1 MIIIDPV
8 AMGDVSFSRASEA
21 TYFDAAGVLQ
31 TAPPD
36 TLRVTY
42 DPADLSKAPYALVE
56 KAKTNF
62 IRNNTMQGAVVG
74 TVAPL
79 PTGWTTSSVA
89 GVGLS
94 IEVTEIG
101 SYSGIDCVDVRIFG
115 TPSQNSG
122 STIDFALANYIAA
135 LPEQLFA
142 LSCYLKL
149 AAGSISPNFNLALSL
164 SERTSGGAQI
174 GAAANGPII
183 NLGSQADLLIRHDFY
198 KTTINAD
205 VRFVVP
211 RLRFNVYGGQP
222 TDFTIRIGLPQFEY
236 DEVTSP
242 IKTSGAAVTR
252 AADVVGPGAGLVY
265 SNVPITEQVYNAAT
279 TYAKD
284 AVVYNPATH
293 LTHRSMIDTNKG
305 GALTDLS
312 KWAKGVATN
321 RWKMFDELN
330 NTQTTNPDEIVV
342 VLTPEV
348 ISEGFYVGNV
358 QADEIH
364 LSQADALEG
373 LVFRETTSLVESSGG
388 SSYYDWCFRPPY
400 YKDYFVTQSM
410 LPYASGLVTV
420 VLRRIGGVPKCGMCI
435 VGPVDDFGPSLYGL
449 SAEGKDYSSTLF
461 EFDGTSETV
470 FRPYAKR
477 MSVDVQVDNTQIDY
491 VQQRLFERRQRLLVW
506 IGGPYGATA
515 VCGRYESFKIVIPG
529 LLKSDMAL
537 QIGGGV

>member
-8 AMGDVSFSRASEA
+8 VMGDVAFSRASEA

-31 TAPPD
+31 TAPPN

-56 KAKTNF
+56 SEATNF
-62 IRNNTMQGAVVG
+62 IRNNTMQGAVAG
-74 TVAPL
+74 TPGIL
-79 PTGWTTSSVA
+79 PNAWAAALG
-89 GVGLS
+89 GLS
-94 IEVTEIG
+94 RQVVGKGVE
-101 SYSGIDCVDVRIFG
+101 SGIDYLDIRFFG
-115 TPSQNSG
+115 SAPTSNAIIEFEPANAVQSIPGQVWVG
-122 STIDFALANYIAA
+122 SVYA
-135 LPEQLFA
+135 
-142 LSCYLKL
+142 KL
-149 AAGSISPNFNLALSL
+149 IAGSLTNVSTVRTRIREGLSDSTFVTDDTKVQALGDGALNRARFEHARVASAGA
-164 SERTSGGAQI
+164 ERITAQI
-174 GAAANGPII
+174 IVYFSGA
-183 NLGSQADLLIRHDFY
+183 
-198 KTTINAD
+198 
-205 VRFVVP
+205 V
-211 RLRFNVYGGQP
+211 
-222 TDFTIRIGLPQFEY
+222 DFTLRVGLPQLER
-236 DEVTSP
+236 DRITSP
-242 IKTSGAAVTR
+242 IKTSGAAATR

-284 AVVYNPATH
+284 AVVYNPVTH

-305 GALTDLS
+305 GALDDPS
-312 KWAKGVATN
+312 KWAKGIATN

-342 VLTPEV
+342 VVTPEV
-348 ISEGFYVGNV
+348 ISEGFYIGNV
-358 QADEIH
+358 QADEIQ
-364 LSQADALEG
+364 LSQADVLEG
-373 LVFRETTSLVESSGG
+373 PVLRETASLVESSGG

-410 LPYASGLVTV
+410 LPYGGGLVTLI
-420 VLRRIGGVPKCGMCI
+420 LRRLGGVPKCGMCM

-449 SAEGKDYSSTLF
+449 SAEGTDYSSTVF
-461 EFDGTSETV
+461 EFDGTSETT

-491 VQQRLFERRQRLLVW
+491 IQQRLFDRRQRMLVW
-506 IGGPYGATA
+506 LGGPYGATA

>member
-1 MIIIDPV
+1 MSSADFLLVKPLKLDG
-8 AMGDVSFSRASEA
+8 AVSFSRASEA

-252 AADVVGPGAGLVY
+252 AADSVGPGAGLVY
-265 SNVPITEQVYNAAT
+265 SNVPITEPLWVAGTYALGAKVRNAANFVFESLAAGNT
-279 TYAKD
+279 A
-284 AVVYNPATH
+284 
-293 LTHRSMIDTNKG
+293 
-305 GALTDLS
+305 ALTDKT
-312 KWAKGVATN
+312 KWPPLGITN
-321 RWKMFDELN
+321 RLKMFDKAVN
-330 NTQTTNPDEIVV
+330 SQTTAPEALTVV
-342 VLTPEV
+342 VKAGQLANTLTLLNVAGSEV
-348 ISEGFYVGNV
+348 
-358 QADEIH
+358 
-364 LSQADALEG
+364 
-373 LVFRETTSLVESSGG
+373 T
-388 SSYYDWCFRPPY
+388 
-400 YKDYFVTQSM
+400 VTQSDSGYSRPIS
-410 LPYASGLVTV
+410 LVSHNVLSWYDFWYQEPQWVGDITIGDVPPYINSLLTVHVKSPTNLAALGGFFMGRAKFIGKTQWGLKAGILSYSGEEE
-420 VLRRIGGVPKCGMCI
+420 
-435 VGPVDDFGPSLYGL
+435 DDFGNVTLLPRDSAKKMNFEVSIPRGYEDEVYRFLRAADNVEMVAIASTNWSMTQSYGYL
-449 SAEGKDYSSTLF
+449 GQWEVPLGIEGEKMPV
-461 EFDGTSETV
+461 EW
-470 FRPYAKR
+470 R
-477 MSVDVQVDNTQIDY
+477 
-491 VQQRLFERRQRLLVW
+491 
-506 IGGPYGATA
+506 
-515 VCGRYESFKIVIPG
+515 G
-529 LLKSDMAL
+529 L
-537 QIGGGV
+537 I